1 MTNAEFDVPSSSPN
15 FRTHLAKELARL
27 APEIM
32 ADGKLDVNR
41 LAEMLG
47 DDTASGNERFGLVWP
62 GKREAQYLAQTPS
75 TATLLPDRENS
86 IEWESSE
93 NVFIEGDNLEVLK
106 VLQKHYYGKIKMIYI
121 DPPYNTGKDFVY
133 ADDFRDGVQS
143 YLEWTKQVMEAGKTS
158 SNAETAGRYH
168 SNWLNMMYPRL
179 KLARNL
185 LTQDGMIFIS
195 IDDVEQPRLRMLC
208 DEIFGDANFVSELIW
223 KKGGTGKND
232 SRFAITEH
240 EYILVYAKNI
250 EFASFG
256 LDRYGETTTQYNYS
270 DEHGDYSLVR
280 LDQQNLQYSASL
292 DYDLVG
298 PDGAV
303 YRLSHKN
310 PQAPNAT
317 WRWSREKVA
326 ECMDQLVFKNGNVY
340 TKNYKKSGVK
350 VRSLLAGN
358 TFGVTRTGKKEAED
372 ALGIAGVFDFPK
384 PARLVK
390 YLVSIAT
397 EPHSHDLILDF
408 FAGSGTTAQSVYELN
423 AEDAGNRR
431 VVLVQ
436 IPEPTPEGS
445 TASKSG
451 FRTLSEVAR
460 ARIAG
465 SGANIARDSGDD
477 LCSPD
482 KAMDLGFRAYKLAET
497 NFQKWRVRADIDE
510 EQLGDLFEAARDSAN
525 DEASPED
532 LFAETLIKLGFS
544 LTENYVQINIAGLDV
559 FSVEEGLVLGYFNE
573 HLKPSLEQLRELV
586 DATKVRFIILEDAFQ
601 GDDELKTNLVQLCKT
616 RGIDLSIA

>member
-1 MTNAEFDVPSSSPN
+1 MTNAEFDVPSSSPD

-32 ADGKLDVNR
+32 ADGKLNVNR

-75 TATLLPDRENS
+75 TATLIPDRENS

-298 PDGAV
+298 PDGAI

-465 SGANIARDSGDD
+465 SGANISRESGDD
-477 LCSPD
+477 LCPPD

-544 LTENYVQINIAGLDV
+544 LTENYVQTNIAGLDV

-586 DATKVRFIILEDAFQ
+586 DATKVRFIVLEDAFQ